1 VPRARGKC
9 IVIGPID
16 IKYELPF
23 NVEYPI
29 SDPSLYHSL
38 DGALRYTTLT
48 LLAIV
53 YDVQQV
59 CLHMH
64 DPHEPH
70 FPQTHSMLSHGHSS
84 SWSHSLTTF
93 FETLL
98 LPIYLGDSRHSTS
111 GLCMYLGDYLIMW
124 SSRRHMSASRFS
136 GEAEYRVLAIPWPS
150 LVGCVRSCAT
160 ATPSYRDYDD
170 CLL

>member
-1 VPRARGKC
+1 MLS
-9 IVIGPID
+9 I
-16 IKYELPF
+16 
-23 NVEYPI
+23 
-29 SDPSLYHSL
+29 
-38 DGALRYTTLT
+38 GALRYTTLT
-48 LLAIV
+48 LPAIV

-98 LPIYLGDSRHSTS
+98 LPIYLGDSRHSAS
-111 GLCMYLGDYLIMW
+111 GLCMYLGDYLITW
-124 SSRRHMSASRFS
+124 SSCRHMSASRFG
-136 GEAEYRVLAIPWPS
+136 GEAEYRVLAMT
-150 LVGCVRSCAT
+150 VAESCWVCEIMRN
-160 ATPSYRDYDD
+160 SYTVLSR
-170 CLL
+170 L